1 MFGFGDSI
9 EPYPETVKLMDDL
22 VKDFITNLVSTLSFE
37 PFLQTLRSMD
47 IAKRSGQDF
56 DVESVRYAVRSKEQ
70 HFVTVVLTHRDYANR
85 LDQLIEDFG
94 FISEQTRYHITES
107 DSFTGQRHRGHPNK
121 TNNKNRPADEKQSL
135 CYIWLFGLL
144 NTYLCEKGSH
154 STHRRKQCCVQ
165 QQCFSPFTQVI
176 SKQPNPRHSAVIKE
190 LLFVFFFVFFG
201 I

>member
-22 VKDFITNLVSTLSFE
+22 VKDFITNLVLVLSFE
-37 PFLQTLRSMD
+37 SFLQTLRSMD

-70 HFVTVVLTHRDYANR
+70 RTVEVIVIYRDYANR

-94 FISEQTRYHITES
+94 YISEQTRYHITES

-121 TNNKNRPADEKQSL
+121 ANNRNRPADEKQSL
-135 CYIWLFGLL
+135 CYILLFGFY
-144 NTYLCEKGSH
+144 TCISI
-154 STHRRKQCCVQ
+154 RRD
-165 QQCFSPFTQVI
+165 
-176 SKQPNPRHSAVIKE
+176 IKR
-190 LLFVFFFVFFG
+190 
-201 I
+201 